1 MLSKSATCVD
11 PRQAKS
17 TTTCTK
23 SSDHRTSQAVALL
36 RNHLQAISSSQL
48 HSPFRAS
55 PSGLLPEQHLTIGTS
70 NYNRI
75 DIAQL
80 QFSCSFNCAQYF
92 GGDQRHKRNRDKRST
107 ELTTSSLPDRGA
119 GSSIASQATMPSL
132 FPAASTLS
140 ATFGFAAPTT
150 HALNY
155 QKPAAKSSPYLARSH
170 LYPSWDVAE
179 DAKNKAAGLSDAAQK
194 ELQKAS
200 NIAQAKAGKIELYSG
215 KYYAVCHNST
225 IDLNRAIE

>member
-1 MLSKSATCVD
+1 VLIFDRQKVDAHAQNARITVRHRPLLCSATTFK
-11 PRQAKS
+11 PSPA
-17 TTTCTK
+17 
-23 SSDHRTSQAVALL
+23 SSSIPHSEPHLRAYCQNSTSQLVRPA
-36 RNHLQAISSSQL
+36 
-48 HSPFRAS
+48 
-55 PSGLLPEQHLTIGTS
+55 TIG
-70 NYNRI
+70 I

-107 ELTTSSLPDRGA
+107 ELTTSSLSDRGA
-119 GSSIASQATMPSL
+119 GNNFASQATMPSL

-215 KYYAVCHNST
+215 KYYAVCQYLT
-225 IDLNRAIE
+225 IDLNKLIERRGI